1 MDEDDLMFGEMERVM
16 ETPFDQGVEDEAAIR
31 ASCEKEIKLYINTP
45 GIPLRTSDGKFS
57 DPLQWWEDMSDRK
70 KFPILSQLA
79 SQFLAIPAT
88 SAPSERNFSRS
99 ALVLT
104 AKRSRLASPI
114 VSAIV
119 LMSENEDAVRKH
131 IEKMY
136 PGGHPKVFLPENME
150 LSEKEKLDIGQDL
163 FDLKF

>member
-1 MDEDDLMFGEMERVM
+1 M
-16 ETPFDQGVEDEAAIR
+16 
-31 ASCEKEIKLYINTP
+31 CH
-45 GIPLRTSDGKFS
+45 
-57 DPLQWWEDMSDRK
+57 RK

-104 AKRSRLASPI
+104 AKCTRLALCI

-119 LMSENEDAVRKH
+119 LVSENKDAVWKH
-131 IEKMY
+131 VKKMY
-136 PGGHPKVFLPENME
+136 PGGHPKVFLPEKWN
-150 LSEKEKLDIGQDL
+150 
-163 FDLKF
+163 

>member
-1 MDEDDLMFGEMERVM
+1 LDEDDLMFGEMERVV
-16 ETPFDQGVEDEAAIR
+16 EKPFDQGVEDEAAIR
-31 ASCEKEIKLYINTP
+31 ASCEKEIEFYINTP
-45 GIPLRTSDGKFS
+45 GIPLRTGDGKFS

-104 AKRSRLASPI
+104 AKRSRLASRI
-114 VSAIV
+114 ISAIV
-119 LMSENEDAVRKH
+119 LMSESEDAVRKH
-131 IEKMY
+131 LETMY
-136 PGGHPKVFLPENME
+136 PGGHPKVFLPKNME
-150 LSEKEKLDIGQDL
+150 LSEEEKFDIGQDL